1 MEKISDRL
9 IKIINLEEISVRS
22 LEQRI
27 GCSNGVLSKF
37 MRSGT
42 DIGSTWVAK
51 IIEIFPKYSAEWFLT
66 GNGNML
72 KSENYATS
80 RDFICDD
87 LELLHD
93 EATDCEKCMVKDD
106 LIKSLREQIELQ
118 SKLISHLEKQN
129 KTG

>member
-42 DIGSTWVAK
+42 DIGSAWVAK

-66 GNGNML
+66 GNGNMI
-72 KSENYATS
+72 KHENTS
-80 RDFICDD
+80 IPDNYKKKDSD
-87 LELLHD
+87 VVL
-93 EATDCEKCMVKDD
+93 TGNNDCENCLTKDD
-106 LIKSLREQIELQ
+106 LIVSLRQQIELQ
-118 SKLISHLEKQN
+118 SKLISHLEGIK
-129 KTG
+129 KPR